1 MRQYIKVIGALTL
14 DELKDFASTLLRRM
28 RVTLLVGGNIDEAG
42 ARAAAAV
49 VKDTLAP
56 LALDPSQIPYSRA
69 VMLPPGNRL
78 HHFPGFNEAD
88 DNGAVV
94 LYYEVSHRDTRDSVS
109 LDLLAQIANKPAFE
123 ILRTQQQLGYIV
135 FTYKE
140 QHQGVTGLGFIVQ
153 SNVVSPA
160 VVDRRVEGFLGKL
173 REILAAMEDEEYTSH
188 IEAVV
193 TAKTEPDKR
202 LAQEVN
208 RAWGE
213 IVSKPAA
220 MNFGRRF
227 QHAKA
232 VQTVTKAELLGFFDR
247 HIAAGAPLRS
257 KLAIHT
263 VSAKFAEDY
272 ESNTRGDEAGDDA
285 GLGGLYVEAEAIGA
299 GEADMAAWK
308 AAMPVHPATRAEG
321 DGLGRPAWASEESSA

>member
-88 DNGAVV
+88 DNGVSRPAPPPPDIEGRCQQSRCGQAVV

-135 FTYKE
+135 
-140 QHQGVTGLGFIVQ
+140 
-153 SNVVSPA
+153 
-160 VVDRRVEGFLGKL
+160 R
-173 REILAAMEDEEYTSH
+173 
-188 IEAVV
+188 
-193 TAKTEPDKR
+193 
-202 LAQEVN
+202 
-208 RAWGE
+208 
-213 IVSKPAA
+213 
-220 MNFGRRF
+220 
-227 QHAKA
+227 
-232 VQTVTKAELLGFFDR
+232 ELLVSG
-247 HIAAGAPLRS
+247 LRS
-257 KLAIHT
+257 SKSASVADRCSHT
-263 VSAKFAEDY
+263 KS
-272 ESNTRGDEAGDDA
+272 S
-285 GLGGLYVEAEAIGA
+285 I
-299 GEADMAAWK
+299 
-308 AAMPVHPATRAEG
+308 RA
-321 DGLGRPAWASEESSA
+321 

>member
-88 DNGAVV
+88 DNGVSRPAPPPPELKAVPAIWCGQAVV

-135 FTYKE
+135 
-140 QHQGVTGLGFIVQ
+140 
-153 SNVVSPA
+153 
-160 VVDRRVEGFLGKL
+160 R
-173 REILAAMEDEEYTSH
+173 
-188 IEAVV
+188 
-193 TAKTEPDKR
+193 
-202 LAQEVN
+202 
-208 RAWGE
+208 
-213 IVSKPAA
+213 
-220 MNFGRRF
+220 
-227 QHAKA
+227 
-232 VQTVTKAELLGFFDR
+232 ELLVSG
-247 HIAAGAPLRS
+247 LRS
-257 KLAIHT
+257 SKSASVADRCSHT
-263 VSAKFAEDY
+263 KS
-272 ESNTRGDEAGDDA
+272 S
-285 GLGGLYVEAEAIGA
+285 I
-299 GEADMAAWK
+299 
-308 AAMPVHPATRAEG
+308 RA
-321 DGLGRPAWASEESSA
+321 